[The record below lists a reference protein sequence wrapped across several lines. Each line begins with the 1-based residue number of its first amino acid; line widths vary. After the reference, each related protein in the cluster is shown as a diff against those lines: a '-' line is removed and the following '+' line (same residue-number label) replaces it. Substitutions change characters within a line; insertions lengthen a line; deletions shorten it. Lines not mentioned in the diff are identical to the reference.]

1 MKKILLVFAAY
12 PDDRQKFFDEYM
24 SPRNQEYADKHGF
37 EYLEL
42 AKKMG
47 FRPF

>member
-1 MKKILLVFAAY
+1 MKKILLVFADY
-12 PDDRQKFFDEYM
+12 KDERQKFFDTHM

-42 AKKMG
+42 
-47 FRPF
+47 